1 MEMNKHL
8 SRIML
13 NANVLNAPIKRHRV
27 AEWIR
32 RPTYMLSTRDLPQN
46 KIFTQAE
53 SEGMGKIFHA
63 NRHGKKKLGSNSYIR
78 QNRLQ
83 NQGHNKRQGRSLLH
97 S

>member
-32 RPTYMLSTRDLPQN
+32 RATYMLSTRDLPQN

-53 SEGMGKIFHA
+53 SEGIEKIFHA
-63 NRHGKKKLGSNSYIR
+63 DGDEKLLKIDKTLTRGSITYM
-78 QNRLQ
+78 
-83 NQGHNKRQGRSLLH
+83 
-97 S
+97 